1 MSTRSLKS
9 KIKVND
15 AESNIIG
22 HMCYAA
28 YKLWNICN
36 YERHNYKELE
46 LPVDYPNWYYQKSA
60 YKDNMWYK
68 SLPSQTAQEVLKVL
82 DESWKSFYALQ
93 RSKGIENPKPPKYKQ
108 DNIVITYIQ
117 KAIVH
122 NKKSDT
128 IRLSLPK
135 KLMEHMSSEYGINEK
150 YLYLKSSI
158 FKNIDNIK
166 QIKIYPPI
174 DGQCEIIIVYKTNN
188 DIVFKEDNGKQL
200 SIDFGIKNLLT
211 CYDDSNSKSFI
222 IGREYLS
229 IERYF
234 QDNIAYYQSIN
245 SKQQVKLGVE
255 YPKPSKKILKL
266 YKNKNNKIHDYLHK
280 VTHNV
285 VRYCIDNDITSV
297 VIGDITGILKK
308 KNNTMDNTEIE
319 SIPKFANKNQDQLH
333 SWPFK
338 KLCDML
344 IYKLEDNG
352 ITCIKVKECYSS
364 QCSPTT
370 QEVSKEYANLD
381 NRVQRGCYIDNKT
394 LYNADVIGAYN
405 IMRIAYSK
413 NLITKAPTYSKTA
426 LSMPSVMKIKL

>member
-1 MSTRSLKS
+1 MPC
-9 KIKVND
+9 KIKVTETECRVSCTLFQFCEL
-15 AESNIIG
+15 AVTFRKSN
-22 HMCYAA
+22 
-28 YKLWNICN
+28 
-36 YERHNYKELE
+36 
-46 LPVDYPNWYYQKSA
+46 
-60 YKDNMWYK
+60 
-68 SLPSQTAQEVLKVL
+68 
-82 DESWKSFYALQ
+82 
-93 RSKGIENPKPPKYKQ
+93 
-108 DNIVITYIQ
+108 
-117 KAIVH
+117 
-122 NKKSDT
+122 
-128 IRLSLPK
+128 
-135 KLMEHMSSEYGINEK
+135 EH

-174 DGQCEIIIVYKTNN
+174 DDQCEIIIVYKTNN
-188 DIVFKEDNGKQL
+188 DIVFKKDNGKQL

-211 CYDDSNSKSFI
+211 CYDDSNGKSFI

-234 QDNIAYYQSIN
+234 QDNIAYYQNIN
-245 SKQQVKLGVE
+245 AKQQVKLGVE

-285 VRYCIDNDITSV
+285 VRYCIDNNITSV
-297 VIGDITGILKK
+297 VVGDITGILK
-308 KNNTMDNTEIE
+308 NNEETT
-319 SIPKFANKNQDQLH
+319 SKFINRDKVNQQLH

-370 QEVSKEYANLD
+370 PEVSKEYANLD
-381 NRVQRGCYIDNKT
+381 NRVQRGCYIDDQT
-394 LYNADVIGAYN
+394 LYNADVVGAYN
-405 IMRIAYSK
+405 IMRIAYNK

-426 LSMPSVMKIKL
+426 LSMPSVIKIKL